1 MRVRQLC
8 SFLQMVLIPLG
19 HLHFHINLGSACQFL
34 QKRAPG
40 ILIKSSNPWT
50 QISFSFFFIFNF
62 FPQVFLVWGVQASHF
77 FCSFISKHFILFGAV
92 VSGIILISFSYCS
105 LTVMKCNWFFHI
117 DFFIPQLC
125 LTHNFY
131 WILKDLSIICL
142 STRSCP
148 QQIEIFSVLPSL

>member
-1 MRVRQLC
+1 MLQLVAVRKAVPLQWKYRVLTAG
-8 SFLQMVLIPLG
+8 L
-19 HLHFHINLGSACQFL
+19 
-34 QKRAPG
+34 PG
-40 ILIKSSNPWT
+40 KSLDCK
-50 QISFSFFFIFNF
+50 FY
-62 FPQVFLVWGVQASHF
+62 HF
-77 FCSFISKHFILFGAV
+77 FVKFISKHFILFGAV

-131 WILKDLSIICL
+131 WILKDLFIIYL

-148 QQIEIFSVLPSL
+148 QQIEIFSLLPSLLGALYLFSCPIALASTFSITLTRVVRVDIFSCF